1 MALNLNHEQLVEQN
15 CQNLKNVDVV
25 MGNGIVD
32 AVITLSAFV
41 R

>member
-1 MALNLNHEQLVEQN
+1 MALNLQDEHLVEQN
-15 CQNLKNVDVV
+15 CQNFKNVDVV

-32 AVITLSAFV
+32 ALITLSAFV